1 LIETESADGLHRDFD
16 GVHHFAKLIQRAGHA
31 LASGANAAAFIVAAK
46 SMTCSVPMVG
56 FSISRI
62 STEHFQGAKLSAAAD
77 FMVMAISTPVWSVV
91 HDKEYERGV
100 KTRKEMPF

>member
-1 LIETESADGLHRDFD
+1 
-16 GVHHFAKLIQRAGHA
+16 
-31 LASGANAAAFIVAAK
+31 
-46 SMTCSVPMVG
+46 MVG